1 MSEGKYLSNQ
11 ICRVLRLLK
20 VLAGH
25 ENTGLTISEIANKLD
40 TTSSQILRDLANLQ
54 NEGFA
59 ERCPWD
65 DNRWRLGAALA
76 QISNRVRL
84 HLDQAQLQMQQDI
97 TNYSKVF

>member
-1 MSEGKYLSNQ
+1 MSEIKYLSNQ
-11 ICRVLRLLK
+11 ICRVLRLQK

-40 TTSSQILRDLANLQ
+40 STASQVLRDLSNLQ
-54 NEGFA
+54 SEGFA

-65 DNRWRLGAALA
+65 DSRWRLGAALA

-84 HLDQAQLQMQQDI
+84 HLDQAQLQLQQDI